1 MNIHMRTPSNNNSN
15 ENAPIERCTPPRPHL
30 REDLRRDER
39 EEHRAVDGLVEAER
53 EVGGD
58 AELRRVDRGDADE
71 LGRLD
76 AKGDGEGVEAHRAV
90 ACVVVVGGVGSG
102 LGRAEMKKECNN
114 IAGLQYYAK

>member
-1 MNIHMRTPSNNNSN
+1 MNTYATSNDEFKRGRSN
-15 ENAPIERCTPPRPHL
+15 QTMHHSPHL

-39 EEHRAVDGLVEAER
+39 EEDRAVDGLVEAER

-90 ACVVVVGGVGSG
+90 ACAVGGWGGWGRWVRIDGNEEG
-102 LGRAEMKKECNN
+102 LE
-114 IAGLQYYAK
+114 